1 MRRLFPLVLVL
12 IAFVACRERTQP
24 VESTTHGNA
33 TDRTTNGT
41 TGTGEPASPANDTAA
56 AATQLGT
63 AGANDT
69 MAATGTEVVHGQQ
82 TVTTS
87 TMHGPA
93 GTSTAAVETPT
104 ETTSTVKAT
113 TVRSQQKK
121 H

>member
-12 IAFVACRERTQP
+12 IAFVACHKESQP
-24 VESTTHGNA
+24 VDSATHGNA

-63 AGANDT
+63 ASATDT

-87 TMHGPA
+87 TMKGPA
-93 GTSTAAVETPT
+93 GTATAAVETPT
-104 ETTSTVKAT
+104 ETTSTIKAT
-113 TVRSQQKK
+113 TSTQQKK